1 MAPAL
6 PFLTEE
12 IYQNLVRS
20 VDDAAPESVHLT
32 AYPQVDAGLIDEEL
46 ERSIDAVIRMKNLA
60 LNLRTHSK
68 VKIRQPLDTLYV
80 RPRDAAERKVLENAD
95 YAAQVLE
102 EANIKR
108 VALIEDEKT
117 LVAVRLKPDAKK
129 LGPRVGK
136 YLKAIGAAL
145 AESDAAAVLKGGALT
160 LQVEGQTFELAP
172 EEIAVSYEGPPNLT
186 CGQEQGTF
194 MALDT
199 TLTPE
204 LLLEGMAR
212 DFNRLVQDQRKA
224 VGLQISDRIAV
235 LYAAPARI
243 AEAIAAH
250 HEYLCNELLAERLE
264 AVAAPPDGAAKLA
277 LGGEEIFVAVTRV

>member
-1 MAPAL
+1 
-6 PFLTEE
+6 
-12 IYQNLVRS
+12 
-20 VDDAAPESVHLT
+20 
-32 AYPQVDAGLIDEEL
+32 
-46 ERSIDAVIRMKNLA
+46 MKNLA

-80 RPRDAAERKVLENAD
+80 RPRDAADRMVLENAG

-102 EANIKR
+102 EANIKH

-117 LVAVRLKPDAKK
+117 LVSVRLKPDAKK
-129 LGPRVGK
+129 LGSRAGK
-136 YLKAIGAAL
+136 YLKAIGAEL
-145 AESDAAAVLKGGALT
+145 AQADAAAVLKGGALT
-160 LQVEGQTFELAP
+160 LEVEGQTFELAP
-172 EEIAVSYEGPPNLT
+172 EEIVISYEGPPNLT
-186 CGQEQGTF
+186 CGLEQGTF

-204 LLLEGMAR
+204 LLLEGVAR

-224 VGLQISDRIAV
+224 IGLEISDRIAV
-235 LYAAPARI
+235 LFAAPARI

-250 HEYLCNELLAERLE
+250 HEYLCSELLAERLE

-277 LGGEEIFVAVTRV
+277 LGGEEISVAVTRV